1 MIGRKLRYFLF
12 AGVVG
17 VALVVIASNYAVKT
31 FGTLNPGAWFA
42 RPTPVFEEAA
52 GENTSLA
59 DRAAAAAAANA
70 STSTPATT
78 TASST
83 TTQRTTTGTQSQAN
97 TNPEP
102 ETTRPSLSEEQLA
115 LIEAIRLETLQAEA
129 EERQHR
135 RQRLRMAGE
144 APLGNSLYT
153 LTPQSVTIQA
163 VAAPTG
169 TSPQAGQGSPAQTF
183 NPPVAANPTLQSLL
197 SRQPYVPPAQPTVT
211 APLPQAPPNTATL
224 QAQNTSLQK
233 LPARAIRPAGTQ
245 ALERGT
251 FISAAMLTELR
262 SELPGLVRAMV
273 TDSVYDSHTGHY
285 EMIPAGSLLI
295 GRYNIQTAPGQ
306 SRLLVAWD
314 ELQFPDGRIVPLNRQ
329 GAVDAQGASGITGKR
344 QTGFL
349 TTVLTGAL
357 VNMAANAGRSQTASS
372 DLSSLAGQ
380 ALGQSVSNATQDYMS
395 ARLAQ
400 GPRFTIKSGEIVNV
414 LLDTPLYLKGRR
426 VY

>member
-1 MIGRKLRYFLF
+1 MRRYIIITLSI
-12 AGVVG
+12 AGVSLL
-17 VALVVIASNYAVKT
+17 LVFLASGYAQRA
-31 FGTLNPGAWFA
+31 FGSFNPASWLGRSA
-42 RPTPVFEEAA
+42 PVFEEAA

-59 DRAAAAAAANA
+59 DRAAAAANAGAA
-70 STSTPATT
+70 TPTTEPATQ
-78 TASST
+78 TAN
-83 TTQRTTTGTQSQAN
+83 QRTTTRTQSQAN
-97 TNPEP
+97 ANPKP
-102 ETTRPSLSEEQLA
+102 QPNRPSLSDEQLA
-115 LIEAIRLETLQAEA
+115 LIEAIRLETLQAQA

-144 APLGNSLYT
+144 APLGNSLYS
-153 LTPQSVTIQA
+153 LTPPSM
-163 VAAPTG
+163 AALDTTG
-169 TSPQAGQGSPAQTF
+169 ANAAEPQTGQGNLAPASSV
-183 NPPVAANPTLQSLL
+183 PVAANPTLQSLL
-197 SRQPYVPPAQPTVT
+197 SRQPYVAPTQAIVPAQP
-211 APLPQAPPNTATL
+211 PLTSSNTAAAPTE
-224 QAQNTSLQK
+224 NSSLQS
-233 LPARAIRPAGTQ
+233 LPARPPQPAGTL

-273 TDSVYDSHTGHY
+273 TDPVYDSRTGHY

-295 GRYNIQTAPGQ
+295 GRYNTETAPGQ

-314 ELQFPDGRIVPLNRQ
+314 ELQFPDGRIVALERQ
-329 GAVDAQGASGITGKR
+329 GVVDARGASGITGKR

-349 TTVLTGAL
+349 TTVVTGAL
-357 VNMAANAGRSQTASS
+357 VNMAANAGRIQTPST

-426 VY
+426 IY

>member
-1 MIGRKLRYFLF
+1 MKRRITTTVSVAIAAIAIIILAGSYF
-12 AGVVG
+12 
-17 VALVVIASNYAVKT
+17 VKT
-31 FGTLNPGAWFA
+31 VGNLNLGTWFA
-42 RPTPVFEEAA
+42 RPTPVFEEAT

-59 DRAAAAAAANA
+59 DRAAAAAAA
-70 STSTPATT
+70 SGSTPGTRPAAQTT
-78 TASST
+78 N
-83 TTQRTTTGTQSQAN
+83 QSG
-97 TNPEP
+97 
-102 ETTRPSLSEEQLA
+102 TTRAQTPIKAQPDSEPATPSLSDEQLA

-144 APLGNSLYT
+144 APLGNSLYS
-153 LTPQSVTIQA
+153 LTPQSMA
-163 VAAPTG
+163 SLDGAAT
-169 TSPQAGQGSPAQTF
+169 TASEPQTGQGGSEPASSAQL
-183 NPPVAANPTLQSLL
+183 ASNPTLQSLL
-197 SRQPYVPPAQPTVT
+197 SRQPYAPPVQATLPAQPPLLPSRPNA
-211 APLPQAPPNTATL
+211 APV
-224 QAQNTSLQK
+224 QNTSLQE
-233 LPARAIRPAGTQ
+233 LPPRAVQPTGTQ

-273 TDSVYDSHTGHY
+273 TDAVYDSHTGHF
-285 EMIPAGSLLI
+285 EMIPAGALLI
-295 GRYNIQTAPGQ
+295 GRYNTQTAPGQ

-314 ELQFPDGRIVPLNRQ
+314 ELQFPDGRIVSLDRQ

-357 VNMAANAGRSQTASS
+357 VNMAANAGRSQTPSTG
-372 DLSSLAGQ
+372 LSSLAGQ

>member
-1 MIGRKLRYFLF
+1 MKRQITLFLSIT
-12 AGVVG
+12 AVCIACVMLVG
-17 VALVVIASNYAVKT
+17 SFAVKT
-31 FGTLNPGAWFA
+31 FGTLNPGVWFA

-59 DRAAAAAAANA
+59 DRAAAAAAAGG
-70 STSTPATT
+70 STPATKP
-78 TASST
+78 
-83 TTQRTTTGTQSQAN
+83 TTQTANQSG
-97 TNPEP
+97 
-102 ETTRPSLSEEQLA
+102 TTRAQNPTSAQTDSEPATSSLSDEQMA

-144 APLGNSLYT
+144 APLGNSLYS
-153 LTPQSVTIQA
+153 LAPQSMA
-163 VAAPTG
+163 SLDVAATTG
-169 TSPQAGQGSPAQTF
+169 TTPQAGQGIPAPASSAQ
-183 NPPVAANPTLQSLL
+183 VATLPTLQSLL
-197 SRQPYVPPAQPTVT
+197 SRAPNLPPAQ
-211 APLPQAPPNTATL
+211 ATL
-224 QAQNTSLQK
+224 PTQPPLVPSSPNATPVQNTSLQE
-233 LPARAIRPAGTQ
+233 LPPRAIQPAGTQ

-273 TDSVYDSHTGHY
+273 TDSVYDSHTGYY
-285 EMIPAGSLLI
+285 EMIPAGALLI
-295 GRYNIQTAPGQ
+295 GRYNTQTAPGQ

-314 ELQFPDGRIVPLNRQ
+314 ELQFPDGRIVPLDRQ

-349 TTVLTGAL
+349 TTVITGAL
-357 VNMAANAGRSQTASS
+357 VNMAANAGRAQAPSS
-372 DLSSLAGQ
+372 DLSTLAGQ